1 MHKLLRGSKEDNKMI
16 KAKSQEDHT
25 EVQISG
31 DSRVILKELMIIV
44 SQVLKAFH
52 THGQADIIMEGLVD
66 VADQF
71 AASITDTNINSK
83 GEETND

>member
-1 MHKLLRGSKEDNKMI
+1 MYKLLRDSKEVKMI
-16 KAKSQEDHT
+16 IAKSQEGHT

-31 DSRVILKELMIIV
+31 DSQAILRELLITV

-52 THGQADIIMEGLVD
+52 TQGVADVVMQGLVD

-71 AASITDTNINSK
+71 TASINDTNFNSK
-83 GEETND
+83 GEEEND

>member
-1 MHKLLRGSKEDNKMI
+1 MIIAKSKEG
-16 KAKSQEDHT
+16 HT

-31 DSRVILKELMIIV
+31 NSQVILRELLITV

-52 THGQADIIMEGLVD
+52 QQNTADIVMQGLVD

-71 AASITDTNINSK
+71 AASINDTNFNSK
-83 GEETND
+83 GEKTND

>member
-1 MHKLLRGSKEDNKMI
+1 MI
-16 KAKSQEDHT
+16 IAKSQEDHT

-52 THGQADIIMEGLVD
+52 SQGVSDVVLQGLVD
-66 VADQF
+66 VADEF
-71 AASITDTNINSK
+71 ASSINDTNFKSK
-83 GEETND
+83 GEEEND